1 MAEQILVLRVLL
13 ALLLYAFLGVG
24 LYVLWRGLRQGEIE
38 QPPAPPVARLRVETG
53 PDTGKQTSVH
63 AVTAIGRAADNNL
76 VLQDLFASAYH
87 VLIFWR
93 EQQWWLEDLESHN
106 GTLLNGE
113 SLTQPTPLAYG
124 DQIRIGENSV
134 RFEAADVPHS
144 LPR

>member
-106 GTLLNGE
+106 GTLLTRFPGKIL
-113 SLTQPTPLAYG
+113 SLAVHRRHGSSHPGAASATPIASRTARRG
-124 DQIRIGENSV
+124 
-134 RFEAADVPHS
+134 
-144 LPR
+144 